1 MPCSRRCGS
10 LAQWCVLYANRYGAF
25 SAYADAAMTAK
36 HSIQTLMSRT
46 SACRGRFDWRLA
58 ACPANTPAA
67 CYTWGCTP
75 CSQSSFWGTVAIP
88 GSPPRQHSDGTT
100 DGAGSGSFPVA
111 GACSSA
117 VSAAELVPSL
127 EPPIKIG
134 RAPRPM
140 ELKRKNNI
148 NCDQY

>member
-117 VSAAELVPSL
+117 VRVRGRTGTIAGTANKDWEGAASYGTEAKKQHKL
-127 EPPIKIG
+127 
-134 RAPRPM
+134 
-140 ELKRKNNI
+140 
-148 NCDQY
+148 